1 MKEQYRQ
8 NVVIYTY
15 LPSPPYCMQSPFMS
29 AEDQLASKQKE
40 LSKTKDP
47 SKAQGQKEVV
57 QKLEKVVERENAK
70 KAA

>member
-1 MKEQYRQ
+1 
-8 NVVIYTY
+8 
-15 LPSPPYCMQSPFMS
+15 MQSPFMS